1 MGGFFCEI
9 KKIIRIKGTLRTSF
23 RFWLQTIVNY
33 SLTKKETLMKKLSLF
48 LFILFAAININSQ
61 TARVQVIHNAADV
74 LAGSVDIYINGA
86 LSIPDFAFR
95 SATPFLDLPAGTL
108 LNIGIAPGTS
118 TSVNDTLKNFQVTL
132 TANEK
137 YVVIA
142 NGLLT
147 TGYAPNPDG
156 RNTSFTLLIKT
167 MARESGTG
175 SGVDLF
181 VLHGSTDAP
190 AVDVKVRE
198 LSNATIVNDA
208 AYSDI
213 TPYITAPAQ
222 NITLDLYLSDGINYV
237 ASFTAPLS
245 GLGGGAAAVF
255 ASGFLNPSS
264 NQNGAAFGLFAAL
277 PNGQVVQ
284 LPAASS
290 PTARVQVIH
299 NSSDVLAGVVDVYVN
314 GNLAI
319 PDFGFRQATP
329 FIDLPAGVVLNIGIA
344 PGTSSSVND
353 TLKNFKVNLT
363 ANEKYIVFANGLL
376 TGGYSPNPDGRNT
389 NFTLLIKTPARE
401 SATSSNVD
409 LFVLHGSTDAPTV
422 DVKAREAGNVTLV
435 DDAAYGDI
443 TGYFSVPP
451 ADYTLDL
458 YLGNGT
464 TLVNSFIAPL
474 SGLGGGSAAVFAS
487 GFLNPS
493 ANQNGAAFGLFAAL
507 ANGTVIQ
514 LVPGVVPVELTSFSA
529 LVNGTSVSLNWSTAT
544 ELNNYGFEVQR
555 KSLNGNFATIGF
567 VNGKGT
573 STVINEYSFT
583 DNELEEGKYFYRL
596 KQIDYDGKYEYSKII
611 EVDVRMLSSFSLEQ
625 NYPNPFNPSTTIGF
639 VLQERTNVKLTLL
652 NSIGEELAVLV
663 NEEKDKGYHKINL
676 NAYNL
681 PSGVYMY
688 RIQAGNFVDTKKMLL
703 MK

>member
-1 MGGFFCEI
+1 
-9 KKIIRIKGTLRTSF
+9 
-23 RFWLQTIVNY
+23 
-33 SLTKKETLMKKLSLF
+33 MKKLSLF

-95 SATPFLDLPAGTL
+95 TATPYLDLPAGTL

-255 ASGFLNPSS
+255 ASGFLNPAS

-573 STVINEYSFT
+573 STVINDYSFT

-625 NYPNPFNPSTTIGF
+625 NYPNPFNPTTTIGF
-639 VLQERTNVKLTLL
+639 VLQERANVKLSLL